1 MARSIRWPPEIV
13 DGRLVW
19 TQDPAEATRQIVRLS
34 LSAGT
39 SSHPFVARR
48 GVTPWSAQAAGGE
61 AEARRRI
68 ADTFRKLEAERR
80 ARLVS
85 LSFERRGGEFLALVS
100 YEDLETGRRDA
111 LEGRI
116 DG

>member
-34 LSAGT
+34 ISPGT
-39 SSHPFVARR
+39 SAHPFVSRR
-48 GVTPWSAQAAGGE
+48 GVVPWGAQATGGE
-61 AEARRRI
+61 AETRRRI
-68 ADTFRKLEAERR
+68 SEAFRKLEAERR

-85 LSFERRGGEFLALVS
+85 LAFERRGGELLALVS
-100 YEDLETGRRDA
+100 YEDLETGRRDR